1 MGTVA
6 ETFMDALIA
15 RDFDRLA
22 GCLSPDAQARLLLPR
37 GAEEILGRGPIRAR
51 IEGWFST
58 ASEFDLLYSSLD
70 SVGARQRLNWRF
82 HVVRDGQTAETIEQ
96 VLFVDGG
103 PEGLQ
108 RLDLLCSGFHPMD
121 APSSCAVG
129 ASPVS
134 VAEVVTPAG

>member
-1 MGTVA
+1 MGTAA
-6 ETFMDALIA
+6 ESFMDALIA
-15 RDFDRLA
+15 RDFDRMAGSLA
-22 GCLSPDAQARLLLPR
+22 ADARARLLLPR

-51 IEGWFST
+51 IEGWFGT
-58 ASEFDLLYSSLD
+58 ASEFDLLHSSLD
-70 SVGARQRLNWRF
+70 AVGTRQRLNWRLQ
-82 HVVRDGQTAETIEQ
+82 VVRDGQTVETIEQ
-96 VLFVDGG
+96 VAFVDES

-129 ASPVS
+129 ASPVG